1 MKKINMRWM
10 LGAALAG
17 AIALSGCGGTAG
29 GTNIAGVQTK
39 TAEEYVQAAAD
50 ALQSAESFEA
60 NFTAEISMDGSG
72 AVSTGAK
79 VTIQREPLQ
88 ARVDIQHDFGNASQA
103 SNIYLEEKDE
113 AVNLYMNYDKQWTE
127 MTLSPEDAMN
137 HIRIY
142 NTADNMVSLLSAAKD
157 WQMEDTEGNIVT
169 VTAEIPSE
177 KVYAVEENG
186 KYFQLAGMSGL
197 SEIYFQNT
205 GALKAEFRFDWKTG
219 QPISYKIDFAKALE
233 SVTNNV
239 LKELNGIELDDDAVM
254 DNGVVV
260 EKYLISS
267 EITQLDDVENIEI
280 PEAVKSDAINYEKEI
295 TLLEKGSNP

>member
-17 AIALSGCGGTAG
+17 AIALPGCGGTAG
-29 GTNIAGVQTK
+29 NTNIAGAQTK

-72 AVSTGAK
+72 EISTGAK

-88 ARVDIQHDFGNASQA
+88 ARVDIQHDFGDASQA
-103 SNIYLEEKDE
+103 SNIYLEEKDD

-127 MTLSPEDAMN
+127 MTLSPKDAMN

-177 KVYAVEENG
+177 KVYAVEEKG

-197 SEIYFQNT
+197 SEIYFQDI
-205 GALKAEFRFDWKTG
+205 GALTAEFCFDWKTG
-219 QPISYKIDFAKALE
+219 QPISYKIDFANALE

-239 LKELNGIELDDDAVM
+239 LKELNGGVL
-254 DNGVVV
+254 DNGVTV

-267 EITQLDDVENIEI
+267 EITQLGDVEDIEI

-295 TLLEKGSNP
+295 TLLEKSGKT

>member
-17 AIALSGCGGTAG
+17 AIALPGCGGTAG
-29 GTNIAGVQTK
+29 NTNIAGAQTK

-72 AVSTGAK
+72 EISTGAK

-88 ARVDIQHDFGNASQA
+88 ARVDIQHDFGDASQA
-103 SNIYLEEKDE
+103 SNIYLEEKDD

-169 VTAEIPSE
+169 VTAEIPAE
-177 KVYAVEENG
+177 KVYAVEEKG

-197 SEIYFQNT
+197 SEIYFQDI
-205 GALKAEFRFDWKTG
+205 GALTAEFCFDWKTG
-219 QPISYKIDFAKALE
+219 QPISYKIDFANALE

-239 LKELNGIELDDDAVM
+239 LKELNGGVL
-254 DNGVVV
+254 DNGVTV

-267 EITQLDDVENIEI
+267 EITQLGDVEDIEI

-295 TLLEKGSNP
+295 TLLEKSGKT

>member
-17 AIALSGCGGTAG
+17 AIALPGCGGTAG
-29 GTNIAGVQTK
+29 NTNIAGAQTK

-72 AVSTGAK
+72 EISTGAK

-88 ARVDIQHDFGNASQA
+88 ARVDIQHDFGDASQA
-103 SNIYLEEKDE
+103 SNIYLEEKDD

-142 NTADNMVSLLSAAKD
+142 NT
-157 WQMEDTEGNIVT
+157 
-169 VTAEIPSE
+169 P
-177 KVYAVEENG
+177 
-186 KYFQLAGMSGL
+186 
-197 SEIYFQNT
+197 
-205 GALKAEFRFDWKTG
+205 KA
-219 QPISYKIDFAKALE
+219 IS
-233 SVTNNV
+233 
-239 LKELNGIELDDDAVM
+239 
-254 DNGVVV
+254 
-260 EKYLISS
+260 
-267 EITQLDDVENIEI
+267 
-280 PEAVKSDAINYEKEI
+280 
-295 TLLEKGSNP
+295 

>member
-1 MKKINMRWM
+1 MRKINKRWM
-10 LGAALAG
+10 LGVALAG

-50 ALQSAESFEA
+50 ALQNAESFEA

-72 AVSTGAK
+72 AISTDAK
-79 VTIQREPLQ
+79 VTMQREPLQ
-88 ARVDIQHDFGNASQA
+88 ARVDILHDFGDASQA

-113 AVNLYMNYDKQWTE
+113 TVNLYMNYDKQWTE

-157 WQMEDTEGNIVT
+157 WQMEDAEGNIVT

-177 KVYAVEENG
+177 KVFAVEENG

-197 SEIYFQNT
+197 SETYFQDI
-205 GALKAEFRFDWKTG
+205 GALTAEFRFDWKTG
-219 QPISYKIDFAKALE
+219 QPISYKVDFAKALE

-239 LKELNGIELDDDAVM
+239 LEELNGGVM
-254 DNGVVV
+254 DKGVTV

-267 EITQLDDVENIEI
+267 EITQLDDVENIDI

-295 TLLEKGSNP
+295 SLLEKSSKP

>member
-1 MKKINMRWM
+1 MKKINIRRM

-17 AIALSGCGGTAG
+17 AFALSGCGGTAG
-29 GTNIAGVQTK
+29 STDIAGVHTM
-39 TAEEYVQAAAD
+39 TAEEYVQAAAN
-50 ALQSAESFEA
+50 ALENAESFEA

-72 AVSTGAK
+72 TVSTNAK
-79 VTIQREPLQ
+79 VAMQREPLQ
-88 ARVDIQHDFGNASQA
+88 ARVDIQHDFGDASQT
-103 SNIYLEEKDE
+103 SNIYLEEKNE
-113 AVNLYMNYDKQWTE
+113 TVNLYMNYDKQWTE

-142 NTADNMVSLLSAAKD
+142 DTADNMVSLLSAAKD
-157 WQMEDTEGNIVT
+157 WQMEDAEGNIVT

-197 SEIYFQNT
+197 SETYYQNI
-205 GALKAEFRFDWKTG
+205 GALTAEFRFDWKTG

-239 LKELNGIELDDDAVM
+239 LEELNGGVM
-254 DNGVVV
+254 DKGVTV

-267 EITQLDDVENIEI
+267 EITQLDDVESIEI

-295 TLLEKGSNP
+295 SLLENSGKP